1 MIIRTAPTLSII
13 FAAALSGCV
22 ESGLPDGGTPVVSD
36 PNSPAVRACVNAIAR
51 TANISPRDV
60 AVYDAPGSEAG
71 TRVMATIAGAT
82 APWTCLADNRGNVQE
97 VMFTGSEGAL

>member
-1 MIIRTAPTLSII
+1 MIIRAVPT
-13 FAAALSGCV
+13 AALLLATALSACV
-22 ESGLPDGGTPVVSD
+22 ETGGPEGGTPVVTD

>member
-1 MIIRTAPTLSII
+1 MTFRTAPTLTLILV
-13 FAAALSGCV
+13 AALSGCV
-22 ESGLPDGGTPVVSD
+22 ESGVPEGGTPIVSD
-36 PNSPAVRACVNAIAR
+36 PNSPAVRACVNAIAK

-82 APWTCLADNRGNVQE
+82 EPWTCLADNRGNVQE